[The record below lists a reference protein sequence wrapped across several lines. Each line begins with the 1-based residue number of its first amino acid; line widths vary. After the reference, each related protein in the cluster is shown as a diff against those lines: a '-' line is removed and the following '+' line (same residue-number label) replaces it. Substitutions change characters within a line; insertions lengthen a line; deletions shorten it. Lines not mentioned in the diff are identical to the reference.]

1 MALVDP
7 RCFAFDPIEVFEAMA
22 ALASRVVCAPLIYGY
37 VSYAVEG
44 FRPRRILFADI
55 PAIGRDR
62 PVQRL
67 GRVDSGLLRE
77 HCAARSSL
85 CDTP

>member
-1 MALVDP
+1 
-7 RCFAFDPIEVFEAMA
+7 MA
-22 ALASRVVCAPLIYGY
+22 APASRIVRAPLIYGY

-55 PAIGRDR
+55 PAIGRDG

-67 GRVDSGLLRE
+67 GRVDSRLRGE